1 MFEKLKKI
9 RNVRFRVKALY
20 ENIGPDVANADEMA
34 TLSKIFVKM
43 KNMEPQ
49 LLRECVASMTL
60 NEVIQNAGK
69 IKYYNSK

>member
-20 ENIGPDVANADEMA
+20 ENIGLDVANADEMA
-34 TLSKIFVKM
+34 TLSKIVVKM